1 MAVPNKKTGDRIY
14 FEGDVVDEEAGK
26 AGIGGTTGT
35 PATGG
40 GGAGSGGI
48 TIVDDR
54 PSNASR
60 PALRRER
67 SSGSLSI
74 RPHPRRNSIDA
85 AAALPIQYRTLSI
98 DVDEYAQ
105 KQSAPLKKDKR
116 DKKDRHEKKMVADL
130 ADLHWHTT
138 PAEEVA
144 MQLSTSLKTGLS
156 SDQVTRRLAQY
167 GKNVPSPPPTHRTR
181 QVLGYFFKGFGP
193 VLLVASVLVF
203 IAWKPLG
210 NPNPALANLALAI
223 VLAAIFAIQALFNM
237 WQDWSSARVMS
248 SIQTML
254 ADASLVLR
262 DGSITS
268 VAADQVVPGDVLMI
282 KAGNKLPADVRFVDV
297 SSSSSSGASDTKFDR
312 SILTG
317 ESVPLAATAH
327 STDDNYLE
335 TRCIG
340 LQGTHCV
347 SGTCTGIVVATGD
360 STVFGRIARLTN
372 EPKTGMT
379 TLEREI
385 FNFVAIVCCIMVSVI
400 VLVIIIWAAWLR
412 KDHPEWIT
420 VAGLIVSAVSVAV
433 AFVPEGL
440 PVALTASMTI
450 SANMMR
456 KNRILCKSLRTVET
470 LGSVSII
477 CSDKTGTLTQNKM
490 VVTEC
495 AVGGKRTMTTD
506 EARDALVLQRAD
518 RHTRSLSPEPDV
530 DGDVLAGDD
539 DVDVDARHANADSA
553 GADLTDQLLAF
564 ERGAP
569 ALDQLRAVAAL
580 CNDGQ
585 FDAATRHLPLAEQTI
600 HGDATDQAVL
610 RFSERLGP
618 VAELRANWS
627 TKYTLPFN
635 SKNKYMIRA
644 LSLAQKEG
652 LALALPTGLAS
663 VFQPNDVLL
672 TIKGAP
678 EILPDRVQY
687 YVNPS
692 TGVAVEMD
700 AATRAGVSAIK
711 DNWSAHDRRVILLAR
726 KTLSAATLAPGL
738 SSAAFE
744 EEMQRQAR
752 TGMTLVG
759 LVGIVDPPRPE
770 IPDVVNTLRRAG
782 IRIFMVTGDFAL
794 TAQAIA
800 AECGIITAS
809 AETGTKVDSVA
820 DLPRG
825 GGTAASA
832 APAAAAETDDGD
844 VTTPKK
850 AFGKER
856 FVLETTR
863 KAIVLSGPELL
874 SLNETQWDAL
884 AQYEEIV
891 FARTTPEQKLRIVR
905 ELRGRSYIVGMT
917 GDGVNDA
924 PSLRAADIGMAM
936 GSGSDMAREAA
947 DMVLLDNSFSSVVEA
962 LRFGRMMFDNL
973 KKTIAYLLPA
983 GTFSEFWPVIT
994 NVVFGIPQI
1003 LSSFLMIIICLFT
1016 DPMASIAL
1024 AYEAPEADVLTRPP
1038 RLPGK
1043 DRLVD
1048 WKLLLQA
1055 YWVTG
1060 TIETVTSFTMAYWY
1074 LQRSGIPFFGAI
1086 WFRFGSL
1093 PDNIDPDYYAE
1104 KLNIASSIYFV
1115 NLVVMQWF
1123 NLLAMRT
1130 RRLSIFQHPP
1140 LFNKRTQNLY
1150 LFAAIGFAVVMVI
1163 FWLYVPKFQTVLGN
1177 MPVPVEHW
1185 FLPMAFGMGILLL
1198 DEARKF
1204 CVRRWPNGFLARI
1217 AW

>member
-1 MAVPNKKTGDRIY
+1 MAVPSKKTSDRIY
-14 FEGDVVDEEAGK
+14 WETDVVDEEAGQASGPA
-26 AGIGGTTGT
+26 AG
-35 PATGG
+35 
-40 GGAGSGGI
+40 GGI
-48 TIVDDR
+48 TIVEDR
-54 PSNASR
+54 PNTQR
-60 PALRRER
+60 PGLRRER

-105 KQSAPLKKDKR
+105 KKNAPLKKDK
-116 DKKDRHEKKMVADL
+116 KTVVDL
-130 ADLHWHTT
+130 AHLHWHTT
-138 PAEEVA
+138 PPEEVA
-144 MQLSTSLKTGLS
+144 MQLSTSTKTGLS
-156 SDQVTRRLAQY
+156 SDQVARRLTQY

-181 QVLGYFFKGFGP
+181 QILGYFFKGFGP
-193 VLLVASVLVF
+193 VLLVASILVF

-210 NPNPALANLALAI
+210 EPNPAVANLALAI

-237 WQDWSSARVMS
+237 WQDWSSARVMN

-254 ADASLVLR
+254 ADACLVLR
-262 DGSITS
+262 DGNITS
-268 VAADQVVPGDVLMI
+268 VPADQVVPGDVLMI
-282 KAGNKLPADVRFVDV
+282 KAGNKLPADVRFIEV
-297 SSSSSSGASDTKFDR
+297 SSSSSSAAASDTKFDR

-317 ESVPLAATAH
+317 ESLPLAATVN

-360 STVFGRIARLTN
+360 TTVFGRIASLTN

-385 FNFVAIVCCIMVSVI
+385 FNFVAIVCTIMLS
-400 VLVIIIWAAWLR
+400 VIIIVIIVWAAWLR
-412 KDHPEWIT
+412 KDHPEWIS

-470 LGSVSII
+470 LGAVSII

-506 EARDALVLQRAD
+506 EARDALVLQRHERREPSAD
-518 RHTRSLSPEPDV
+518 A
-530 DGDVLAGDD
+530 DGDVIDID
-539 DVDVDARHANADSA
+539 ADSTDVGDIVSA
-553 GADLTDQLLAF
+553 GIRNDDKENPLP

-585 FDAATRHLPLAEQTI
+585 FDAATRNLPLAEQTI

-610 RFSERLGP
+610 RFSESLGP
-618 VAELRANWS
+618 VSELRANWA

-635 SKNKYMIRA
+635 SKNKFMIRA
-644 LSLAQKEG
+644 LSLANKRG
-652 LALALPTGLAS
+652 LALALPTGLAA

-678 EILPDRVQY
+678 EILLDRVQY

-700 AATRAGVSAIK
+700 DQSRAAINSIK
-711 DNWSAHDRRVILLAR
+711 DAWSAKGRRVILLAR
-726 KTLSAATLAPGL
+726 KTLSAASLAAGL
-738 SSAAFE
+738 SSSAFE
-744 EEMQRQAR
+744 EEMQRQAK

-770 IPDVVNTLRRAG
+770 IPDVVKTLRRAG

-825 GGTAASA
+825 G
-832 APAAAAETDDGD
+832 APASVLVEDAAATATDDAGA
-844 VTTPKK
+844 VVTPKT
-850 AFGKER
+850 AFGKQP
-856 FVLETTR
+856 FVLEPSR

-874 SLNETQWDAL
+874 SLNEAQWDAL

-994 NVVFGIPQI
+994 NIVFGIPQI

-1055 YWVTG
+1055 YWITG
-1060 TIETVTSFTMAYWY
+1060 TIETVLSFSMAYWY
-1074 LQRSGIPFFGAI
+1074 LERSGIPFFGAI
-1086 WFRFGSL
+1086 WFRFGHL

-1104 KLNIASSIYFV
+1104 KVNVASSIYFV

-1185 FLPMAFGMGILLL
+1185 FLPMAFGLGILLL
-1198 DEARKF
+1198 DESRKF
-1204 CVRRWPNGFLARI
+1204 CVRRWPNGFLAHI

>member
-1 MAVPNKKTGDRIY
+1 MDVPIKKPGDRIY
-14 FEGDVVDEEAGK
+14 WETDVVDEEAGEAPVA
-26 AGIGGTTGT
+26 AGT
-35 PATGG
+35 
-40 GGAGSGGI
+40 GAGTAGGI

-54 PSNASR
+54 ANTPR

-105 KQSAPLKKDKR
+105 AQNAPLKKEKK
-116 DKKDRHEKKMVADL
+116 DKKDKKAVADL
-130 ADLHWHTT
+130 AHLHWHTT
-138 PAEEVA
+138 PPEEVA
-144 MQLSTSLKTGLS
+144 MQLSTSIKTGLS
-156 SDQVTRRLAQY
+156 SDQAARRLTQY
-167 GKNVPSPPPTHRTR
+167 GRNQPSPPPTHRTR
-181 QVLGYFFKGFGP
+181 QILGYFFKGFGP

-210 NPNPALANLALAI
+210 NPNPAVANLALAI

-237 WQDWSSARVMS
+237 WQDWSSARVMN

-254 ADASLVLR
+254 ADECLVLR
-262 DGSITS
+262 EGHTTS
-268 VAADQVVPGDVLMI
+268 VPADQVVPGDVLMI
-282 KAGNKLPADVRFVDV
+282 KAGNKLPADVRFIEV
-297 SSSSSSGASDTKFDR
+297 SSSSSSAASSDTKFDR

-317 ESVPLAATAH
+317 ESMPLAATVQ

-347 SGTCTGIVVATGD
+347 SGTCMGIVVATGD

-385 FNFVAIVCCIMVSVI
+385 FNFVAIVCTIMVSVI
-400 VLVIIIWAAWLR
+400 IIVIAVWAAWLR
-412 KDHPEWIT
+412 KDHPEWIS

-440 PVALTASMTI
+440 PVALAASMTI

-470 LGSVSII
+470 LGAVSII

-490 VVTEC
+490 IVTEC

-506 EARDALVLQRAD
+506 EARDALVLQR
-518 RHTRSLSPEPDV
+518 HEPREPRADV
-530 DGDVLAGDD
+530 DGDVIDI
-539 DVDVDARHANADSA
+539 DVDAADVGDSILRSNATA
-553 GADLTDQLLAF
+553 TDKVEKSPLP

-585 FDAATRHLPLAEQTI
+585 FDVATRNLPLAEQTI

-610 RFSERLGP
+610 RFSESLGP
-618 VAELRANWS
+618 VSELRANWS

-635 SKNKYMIRA
+635 SKNKYMVRA
-644 LSLAQKEG
+644 LSLAHNGKRG
-652 LALALPTGLAS
+652 LALALPTGLAA

-678 EILPDRVQY
+678 EILLDRVQY

-692 TGVAVEMD
+692 TGVAVELDD
-700 AATRAGVSAIK
+700 ASRAAVNAIK
-711 DNWSAHDRRVILLAR
+711 DEWSAKGRRVILLAR
-726 KTLSAATLAPGL
+726 KTLSAASLPPGL
-738 SSAAFE
+738 SSSAFE
-744 EEMQRQAR
+744 EEMQRQAK

-770 IPDVVNTLRRAG
+770 IPDVVKTLRRAG

-800 AECGIITAS
+800 SECGIITAS
-809 AETGTKVDSVA
+809 SETGTKVDTVA

-825 GGTAASA
+825 GASAFIEDATTAA
-832 APAAAAETDDGD
+832 DDENN
-844 VTTPKK
+844 VTAKT
-850 AFGKER
+850 AFGKQP
-856 FVLETTR
+856 FVLEPSR

-874 SLNETQWDAL
+874 RLNESQWDAL

-994 NVVFGIPQI
+994 NIVFGIPQI

-1060 TIETVTSFTMAYWY
+1060 TIETVISFSMAYWY
-1074 LQRSGIPFFGAI
+1074 LERSGIPFFGAI
-1086 WFRFGSL
+1086 WLRFGHL

-1104 KLNIASSIYFV
+1104 KVNVASSIYFV

-1163 FWLYVPKFQTVLGN
+1163 FWLYVPKFQTILGN

-1185 FLPMAFGMGILLL
+1185 FLPMAFGLGILLL

>member
-1 MAVPNKKTGDRIY
+1 MADSKKSADRIY
-14 FEGDVVDEEAGK
+14 WESNEVDEEA
-26 AGIGGTTGT
+26 ALPASSSTT
-35 PATGG
+35 PQDK
-40 GGAGSGGI
+40 GI
-48 TIVDDR
+48 TIVAPDVPASAIR
-54 PSNASR
+54 PG
-60 PALRRER
+60 LRRER
-67 SSGSLSI
+67 SNGSLSI
-74 RPHPRRNSIDA
+74 RPLSRRNSIDA
-85 AAALPIQYRTLSI
+85 TAALPIQYRTLSI

-105 KQSAPLKKDKR
+105 KRLPLKKDK
-116 DKKDRHEKKMVADL
+116 KTVADL
-130 ADLHWHTT
+130 AHLHWHTI
-138 PAEEVA
+138 PADEVA
-144 MQLSTSLKTGLS
+144 MQLSTSPKTGLS
-156 SDQVTRRLAQY
+156 SDQVVRRHTQY
-167 GKNVPSPPPTHRTR
+167 GKNLPSAPPSHFMSR
-181 QVLGYFFKGFGP
+181 VLGYFFKGFGP
-193 VLLVASVLVF
+193 VLLVASILVF

-210 NPNPALANLALAI
+210 KPPAIANLALAI
-223 VLAAIFAIQALFNM
+223 VLAAIFFIQALFNM

-254 ADASLVLR
+254 PDDCLVLR
-262 DGSITS
+262 DGHMTS
-268 VAADQVVPGDVLMI
+268 VPAPLIVPGDVLMI
-282 KAGNKLPADVRFVDV
+282 KAGNKLPADVRFIET
-297 SSSSSSGASDTKFDR
+297 SSSGGGGGDTKFDR

-317 ESVPLAATAH
+317 ESLPLPATVD

-347 SGTCTGIVVATGD
+347 SGTCTAIVVATGD
-360 STVFGRIARLTN
+360 NTVFGRIAKLTN
-372 EPKTGMT
+372 EPKTGMS

-385 FNFVAIVCCIMVSVI
+385 FNFVAIVCIIMFLVI
-400 VLVIIIWAAWLR
+400 VLVLIVWGAWLR
-412 KDHPEWIT
+412 HSYPDWIS
-420 VAGLIVSAVSVAV
+420 VPNLIISIVSVAV

-440 PVALTASMTI
+440 PVALAASMTI

-456 KNRILCKSLRTVET
+456 KNNILCKSLKTVET

-490 VVTEC
+490 IVTEC

-506 EARDALVLQRAD
+506 EARDALLFRRNDSNNANDAETETDVAESVVDIDGAGIGRPS
-518 RHTRSLSPEPDV
+518 RHPLPHE
-530 DGDVLAGDD
+530 
-539 DVDVDARHANADSA
+539 
-553 GADLTDQLLAF
+553 GAS
-564 ERGAP
+564 

-585 FDAATRHLPLAEQTI
+585 FDVATRHLPLADQTI

-610 RFSERLGP
+610 RFSETLGAAGS
-618 VAELRANWS
+618 VAALRGAWS
-627 TKYTLPFN
+627 NKFTLPFN

-644 LSLAQKEG
+644 LSLAHNKDG
-652 LALALPTGLAS
+652 LSMALPAGIAA
-663 VFQPNDVLL
+663 VFQPNDLLL

-678 EILPDRVQY
+678 EILLERIQF
-687 YVNPS
+687 YVNPAN
-692 TGVAVEMD
+692 GVAITMD
-700 AATRAGVSAIK
+700 AETRAQIATIK
-711 DNWSAHDRRVILLAR
+711 DTWSAKGRRVILLAR
-726 KTLSAATLAPGL
+726 KTLSASSLPQGL
-738 SSAAFE
+738 SSSTFE
-744 EEMQRQAR
+744 EEMQRQAK

-770 IPDVVNTLRRAG
+770 IPEVVQTLRRAG

-800 AECGIITAS
+800 AECGIITANP
-809 AETGTKVDSVA
+809 ATGTKVDTIA

-825 GGTAASA
+825 GAPPIDVDDDHITAK
-832 APAAAAETDDGD
+832 T
-844 VTTPKK
+844 
-850 AFGKER
+850 AFGKQR
-856 FVLETTR
+856 FVPVDAR

-874 SLNETQWDAL
+874 GLNESQWDTL

-924 PSLRAADIGMAM
+924 PSLRAADIGIAM

-1055 YWVTG
+1055 YGITG
-1060 TIETVTSFTMAYWY
+1060 TIETFCSFSMAYWY
-1074 LQRSGIPFFGAI
+1074 LERSGIPFFSAI
-1086 WFRFGSL
+1086 WFRFGNL
-1093 PDNIDPDYYAE
+1093 PDGIDPDYYAE
-1104 KLNIASSIYFV
+1104 KLNVASSIYFV

-1140 LFNKRTQNLY
+1140 VFNKRTQNLS

-1163 FWLYVPKFQTVLGN
+1163 FWLYVPKFQTDLDN
-1177 MPVPVEHW
+1177 MPVPAEHW

-1198 DEARKF
+1198 DEGRKY
-1204 CVRRWPNGFLARI
+1204 CVRGWPKGILAKI

>member
-1 MAVPNKKTGDRIY
+1 MAVPSKKTGDRIY
-14 FEGDVVDEEAGK
+14 WETDVVDEEAGQA
-26 AGIGGTTGT
+26 AG
-35 PATGG
+35 PAGN
-40 GGAGSGGI
+40 APGI

-54 PSNASR
+54 ANTPR

-98 DVDEYAQ
+98 DVDEYTQAQ
-105 KQSAPLKKDKR
+105 NAPLKTEKK
-116 DKKDRHEKKMVADL
+116 DKKDKKTVADL
-130 ADLHWHTT
+130 AHLHWHTT
-138 PAEEVA
+138 PPEELA
-144 MQLSTSLKTGLS
+144 MQLSTSTKTGLS
-156 SDQVTRRLAQY
+156 LDQAARRLTQY
-167 GKNVPSPPPTHRTR
+167 GKNAPSPPPTHRTH
-181 QVLGYFFKGFGP
+181 QILGYFFKGFGP

-210 NPNPALANLALAI
+210 YPNPQVANLALAI

-237 WQDWSSARVMS
+237 WQDWSSSRVMN

-254 ADASLVLR
+254 ADSCLVLR
-262 DGSITS
+262 DGNTMS
-268 VAADQVVPGDVLMI
+268 VPADQVVPGDVLMI
-282 KAGNKLPADVRFVDV
+282 KAGNKLPADVRFIEV
-297 SSSSSSGASDTKFDR
+297 SSSSSAAASSDTKFDR

-317 ESVPLAATAH
+317 ESMPLAATVQ

-347 SGTCTGIVVATGD
+347 SGTCMGIVVATGD
-360 STVFGRIARLTN
+360 NTVFGRIARLTN

-385 FNFVAIVCCIMVSVI
+385 FNFVAIVCCVMVFAIVI
-400 VLVIIIWAAWLR
+400 VVIIWAAWLR
-412 KDHPEWIT
+412 KDHPEWIS

-470 LGSVSII
+470 LGAVSII

-490 VVTEC
+490 IVTEC

-506 EARDALVLQRAD
+506 EARDALVLQRHERHEPQEPIAD
-518 RHTRSLSPEPDV
+518 A
-530 DGDVLAGDD
+530 DGDVIDI
-539 DVDVDARHANADSA
+539 DVDAADVGDATLRSNTA
-553 GADLTDQLLAF
+553 AAEEENPLP

-585 FDAATRHLPLAEQTI
+585 FDVATRNLPLAEQTI

-610 RFSERLGP
+610 RFSESLGP
-618 VAELRANWS
+618 VSELRASWS

-644 LSLAQKEG
+644 LSLAHNGGGKKG
-652 LALALPTGLAS
+652 LALALPMGLAA

-678 EILPDRVQY
+678 EILLDRVQY

-692 TGVAVEMD
+692 TGVAVELDD
-700 AATRAGVSAIK
+700 ASQAAVNAIK
-711 DNWSAHDRRVILLAR
+711 DEWSAKGRRVILLAR
-726 KTLSAATLAPGL
+726 KTLSAASLAPGL
-738 SSAAFE
+738 SSTAFE
-744 EEMQRQAR
+744 EEMQRQAK

-770 IPDVVNTLRRAG
+770 IPDVVKTLRRAG

-809 AETGTKVDSVA
+809 PETGTKVDTVA

-825 GGTAASA
+825 GGASA
-832 APAAAAETDDGD
+832 FVEDAAAAAAAAEDEENN
-844 VTTPKK
+844 VTAKT
-850 AFGKER
+850 AFGKQP
-856 FVLETTR
+856 FVLEPSR

-874 SLNETQWDAL
+874 RLNESQWDAL

-983 GTFSEFWPVIT
+983 GSFSEFWPVIT

-1016 DPMASIAL
+1016 DPMASVAL

-1060 TIETVTSFTMAYWY
+1060 TIETVTSFSMAYWY
-1074 LQRSGIPFFGAI
+1074 LERSGIPFFGAI
-1086 WFRFGSL
+1086 WFRFGQL

-1104 KLNIASSIYFV
+1104 KVNIASSIYFV

-1150 LFAAIGFAVVMVI
+1150 LFAAVGFAVGMVI

-1185 FLPMAFGMGILLL
+1185 FLPMAFGLGILLL
-1198 DEARKF
+1198 DEVRKF
-1204 CVRRWPNGFLARI
+1204 CVRRWPSGLLARI

>member
-1 MAVPNKKTGDRIY
+1 MSVPTKKTGDRIY
-14 FEGDVVDEEAGK
+14 WENDVVDEEAGQ
-26 AGIGGTTGT
+26 AGIGGTPPTATGT
-35 PATGG
+35 LTP
-40 GGAGSGGI
+40 GGI

-54 PSNASR
+54 PNNSSR

-105 KQSAPLKKDKR
+105 KQNAPLKKEHNKK
-116 DKKDRHEKKMVADL
+116 DKKTVADL
-130 ADLHWHTT
+130 VDLHWHTT
-138 PAEEVA
+138 PPEEVA
-144 MQLSTSLKTGLS
+144 MQLSTSIKTGLS
-156 SDQVTRRLAQY
+156 SDQVTRRIGQY

-181 QVLGYFFKGFGP
+181 QILGYFFKGFGP
-193 VLLVASVLVF
+193 VLLIASILVF

-237 WQDWSSARVMS
+237 WQDWSSARVMN

-254 ADASLVLR
+254 ADACLVLR

-268 VAADQVVPGDVLMI
+268 VPADQVVPGDVLMI
-282 KAGNKLPADVRFVDV
+282 KAGNKLPADVRFIDV
-297 SSSSSSGASDTKFDR
+297 SSSSSSGSSDTKFDR

-317 ESVPLAATAH
+317 ESMPLAATVN

-385 FNFVAIVCCIMVSVI
+385 FNFVAIVCTIMLSVI

-412 KDHPEWIT
+412 KDHKDWIS

-470 LGSVSII
+470 LGAVSII

-490 VVTEC
+490 IVTEC
-495 AVGGKRTMTTD
+495 AVGGKRTMATD
-506 EARDALVLQRAD
+506 EARDALVLQRANRRPSVPASTGRGVVD
-518 RHTRSLSPEPDV
+518 I
-530 DGDVLAGDD
+530 DGDELDNDTD
-539 DVDVDARHANADSA
+539 DVGIINEAAAADVADEP
-553 GADLTDQLLAF
+553 LAF

-585 FDAATRHLPLAEQTI
+585 FDAATRNLPLAEQTI

-610 RFSERLGP
+610 RFSESLGP
-618 VAELRANWS
+618 VAELRSNWS

-644 LSLAQKEG
+644 LSLAHKEG

-663 VFQPNDVLL
+663 IFQPNDVLL

-678 EILPDRVQY
+678 EILLDRVQY
-687 YVNPS
+687 YVHPS

-700 AATRAGVSAIK
+700 DAARAGVNSIK
-711 DNWSAHDRRVILLAR
+711 DSWSAQGRRVILLAR
-726 KTLSAATLAPGL
+726 KTLSAATLTPGL

-744 EEMQRQAR
+744 EEMQRQAK

-770 IPDVVNTLRRAG
+770 IPDVVKTLRRAG

-809 AETGTKVDSVA
+809 AEAGTKVDSVA

-825 GGTAASA
+825 G
-832 APAAAAETDDGD
+832 APAVVEGSDDAD
-844 VTTPKK
+844 VVMPKT

-856 FVLETTR
+856 FVMEPTR

-874 SLNETQWDAL
+874 SLNEAQWDAL

-1086 WFRFGSL
+1086 WFRFGDI
-1093 PDNIDPDYYAE
+1093 PEGIDPDYYAE
-1104 KLNIASSIYFV
+1104 KLNVASSIYFV

-1185 FLPMAFGMGILLL
+1185 FLPMAFGLGILLL
-1198 DEARKF
+1198 DEARKY

>member
-1 MAVPNKKTGDRIY
+1 MQL
-14 FEGDVVDEEAGK
+14 
-26 AGIGGTTGT
+26 GT
-35 PATGG
+35 P
-40 GGAGSGGI
+40 
-48 TIVDDR
+48 
-54 PSNASR
+54 
-60 PALRRER
+60 
-67 SSGSLSI
+67 
-74 RPHPRRNSIDA
+74 
-85 AAALPIQYRTLSI
+85 
-98 DVDEYAQ
+98 
-105 KQSAPLKKDKR
+105 
-116 DKKDRHEKKMVADL
+116 
-130 ADLHWHTT
+130 
-138 PAEEVA
+138 
-144 MQLSTSLKTGLS
+144 LKTGLS
-156 SDQVTRRLAQY
+156 SDQVARRHAQY
-167 GKNVPSPPPTHRTR
+167 GKNLPSAPPSHITR
-181 QVLGYFFKGFGP
+181 RLFGYFFKGFGP
-193 VLLVASVLVF
+193 VLLVAAVLVF
-203 IAWKPLG
+203 VAWKPLG
-210 NPNPALANLALAI
+210 KPPAVANLALAI
-223 VLAAIFAIQALFNM
+223 VLAAIFVIQALFNM
-237 WQDWSSARVMS
+237 WQDWSSARVMG

-254 ADASLVLR
+254 PDACLVLR
-262 DGSITS
+262 DGHVTS
-268 VAADQVVPGDVLMI
+268 VPAPLIVPGDVLMV
-282 KAGNKLPADVRFVDV
+282 KAGNKLPADVRFIET
-297 SSSSSSGASDTKFDR
+297 SSSSSGGGGDTKFDR

-317 ESVPLAATAH
+317 EALPLPATVD

-347 SGTCTGIVVATGD
+347 SGTCTAIVVATGD
-360 STVFGRIARLTN
+360 NTVFGRIAQLSSA
-372 EPKTGMT
+372 PKTSMS

-385 FNFVAIVCCIMVSVI
+385 FHFVAIVCSIMLCVI
-400 VLVIIIWAAWLR
+400 VLVLVVWGAWLR
-412 KDHPEWIT
+412 RSYPGWIS
-420 VAGLIVSAVSVAV
+420 VPNLIISVVSVAV

-440 PVALTASMTI
+440 PVALAASMTI

-456 KNRILCKSLRTVET
+456 KNNILCKSLNTVET

-490 VVTEC
+490 VVVEC
-495 AVGGKRTMTTD
+495 AVGGSRSMSTD
-506 EARDALVLQRAD
+506 EARDALLLR
-518 RHTRSLSPEPDV
+518 RST
-530 DGDVLAGDD
+530 DGIAEEHHPLPQQ
-539 DVDVDARHANADSA
+539 
-553 GADLTDQLLAF
+553 GAS
-564 ERGAP
+564 

-585 FDAATRHLPLAEQTI
+585 FDAATRHRPLAEQTI

-610 RFSERLGP
+610 RFSETLGAAGS
-618 VAELRANWS
+618 VAALRGAWS
-627 TKYTLPFN
+627 TKFTLPFN
-635 SKNKYMIRA
+635 SKNKYMVRA
-644 LSLAQKEG
+644 
-652 LALALPTGLAS
+652 LALAHNKHGLAMALPAGTAA
-663 VFQPNDVLL
+663 VFQPNDLLL

-678 EILPDRVQY
+678 EILLERVQFH
-687 YVNPS
+687 VNPA
-692 TGVAVEMD
+692 TGIAVEMD
-700 AATRAGVSAIK
+700 ADTRAQVASIK
-711 DNWSAHDRRVILLAR
+711 DAWSAKGRRVILLAR
-726 KTLSAATLAPGL
+726 KTLSAASLPQGL
-738 SSAAFE
+738 SSAALE
-744 EEMQRQAR
+744 EEVLRQAK

-770 IPDVVNTLRRAG
+770 IPDVVQTLRRAG

-800 AECGIITAS
+800 AECGIITA
-809 AETGTKVDSVA
+809 GKVDTIA

-825 GGTAASA
+825 GDVDANVAVNADDNAITAR
-832 APAAAAETDDGD
+832 T
-844 VTTPKK
+844 
-850 AFGKER
+850 AFGKQR
-856 FVLETTR
+856 FVPVDAR

-874 SLNETQWDAL
+874 GLCESQWDTL

-924 PSLRAADIGMAM
+924 PSLRAADIGIAM
-936 GSGSDMAREAA
+936 GAGSDMAREAA

-962 LRFGRMMFDNL
+962 LRCGRMMFDNL

-994 NVVFGIPQI
+994 NVVLGIPQI

-1038 RLPGK
+1038 RLPGV

-1055 YWVTG
+1055 YGVTG
-1060 TIETVTSFTMAYWY
+1060 TIETLCSFSMAYWY
-1074 LQRSGIPFFGAI
+1074 LQRSGIPFFSAI

-1093 PDNIDPDYYAE
+1093 PDGIDPDYYAQ
-1104 KLNIASSIYFV
+1104 KLNVASSIYFV

-1140 LFNKRTQNLY
+1140 VCNKRTQNLA

-1163 FWLYVPKFQTVLGN
+1163 FWLYVPKFQTKLGN

-1185 FLPMAFGMGILLL
+1185 FLPMAFGLGILLL
-1198 DEARKF
+1198 DEGRKY
-1204 CVRRWPNGFLARI
+1204 CVRGWPKGILAKI